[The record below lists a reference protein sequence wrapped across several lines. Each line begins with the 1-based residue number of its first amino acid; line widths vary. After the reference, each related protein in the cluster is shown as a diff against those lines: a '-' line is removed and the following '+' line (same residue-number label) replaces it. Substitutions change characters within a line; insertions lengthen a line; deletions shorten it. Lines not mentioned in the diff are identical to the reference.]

1 MTVQQLVVGIAAFV
15 AVLVAGA
22 LSRRGGSTSVSSVPV
37 ARDGASRDPMVP
49 AGLARQLAAAGID
62 DRAAQRRFMVAL
74 AASIALGAAAGAAAA
89 RFLDLLGS
97 PLALLAIVAG
107 AGFLAARLPLGWLS
121 SRIAAR
127 RVEIL
132 ANFPVMLD
140 LLHLAVEGGMG
151 LSAAWATVTDSI
163 GRRGGVLA
171 AEMRRVDVQV
181 GLGAPWPDALRDAG
195 ARTGV
200 PEFGALG
207 ALLGQTERFG
217 TEVGRAIRVQGD
229 ALRHEEI
236 ESIEER
242 AHRASVKVVFPLVAV
257 FLPALL
263 LVTFVPLI
271 IIVVEALV
279 SVQTD

>member
-1 MTVQQLVVGIAAFV
+1 MTIQQLIVGIAAFV

-22 LSRRGGSTSVSSVPV
+22 LSGRGAKADVP
-37 ARDGASRDPMVP
+37 AERDGAPRDPMVP
-49 AGLARQLAAAGID
+49 AGLAQRLASAGID
-62 DRAAQRRFMVAL
+62 GRDAQRRFMAAL
-74 AASIALGAAAGAAAA
+74 AASILLGALAGAVAA
-89 RFLDLLGS
+89 RLLDVHGT
-97 PLALLAIVAG
+97 PLALLAMVAG

-132 ANFPVMLD
+132 TNFPVMLD

-163 GRRGGVLA
+163 GRRGGALA

-181 GLGAPWPDALRDAG
+181 GIGAPWPDALRDAG

-200 PEFGALG
+200 PDFGALG

-263 LVTFVPLI
+263 LVTFIPLI